1 MKAGFVLCD
10 PSDPRYRKAAAHRIR
25 FGEISRRAA
34 LTLRENTEGEDHIDA
49 VSVVVKAIDSYL
61 LDYGLSKEGYES
73 VQKNY
78 ATARE

>member
-1 MKAGFVLCD
+1 M
-10 PSDPRYRKAAAHRIR
+10 
-25 FGEISRRAA
+25 
-34 LTLRENTEGEDHIDA
+34 RENTEGEDHIDA

-73 VQKNY
+73 VQKSY